1 MIRTPFIASSDTQAW
16 GGVGGGT
23 LEPLRLPLNKPGGE
37 IQEHRLDLPAL
48 EAIVSF
54 RTTSACNTSRC
65 CHSPQFLENQLRE
78 FVF

>member
-1 MIRTPFIASSDTQAW
+1 MGPPFFPPPPPRV
-16 GGVGGGT
+16 GGGGGGGT
-23 LEPLRLPLNKPGGE
+23 LEPLRLPLNKTGGE